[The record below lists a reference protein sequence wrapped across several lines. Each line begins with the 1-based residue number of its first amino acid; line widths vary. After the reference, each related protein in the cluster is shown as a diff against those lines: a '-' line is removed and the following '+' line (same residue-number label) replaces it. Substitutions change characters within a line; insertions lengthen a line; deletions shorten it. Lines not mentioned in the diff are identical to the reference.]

1 MGSLKAK
8 DYDDE
13 AENGE
18 GADIKWCKR
27 GEYIISL
34 GVPIGWD
41 HSEEEFWWT
50 KYRKCKSYIAH
61 WHDVERMSPYGKS
74 LLANACVYGRFRYW
88 AMCMRMPTIIS
99 EAITADVQALIWGKD
114 LYFDPDEAGM
124 DSPSHRWISNLAQYN
139 PRREGG
145 LGALHWPSHIAHIR
159 DWLQPFTAAFPNR
172 QLIHQQIGAKVC

>member
-1 MGSLKAK
+1 MLRNFSGLARMWKTIEIYEMATAAKVNVTKTEGLRLGSLKAK
-8 DYDDE
+8 DYDEE
-13 AENGE
+13 AETGK

-88 AMCMRMPTIIS
+88 AMCMRMPSIIS
-99 EAITADVQALIWGKD
+99 QAITSDVQAHAIHKND
-114 LYFDPDEAGM
+114 RR
-124 DSPSHRWISNLAQYN
+124 SPPLMTIERSLLTASTVHR
-139 PRREGG
+139 
-145 LGALHWPSHIAHIR
+145 
-159 DWLQPFTAAFPNR
+159 
-172 QLIHQQIGAKVC
+172 